1 MFSKLGSHLLVNDVK
16 SESVSSPLHLG
27 DQVADGLDALHLLAQ
42 VLGLEEVAQV
52 TVALVPGH
60 LVDVEQALV
69 DRLLKLERGLHGFQR
84 AAPVHRGRLGDV
96 LEDNL
101 PSSPVLIL
109 DELLGMI
116 SLLVG
121 VLLEEGGEAGV
132 SDVISVE
139 VVSLVEYST

>member
-1 MFSKLGSHLLVNDVK
+1 MK

-27 DQVADGLDALHLLAQ
+27 DQVADGLDALHLLGQ

-96 LEDNL
+96 LEDNATAPL
-101 PSSPVLIL
+101 GLVLHQL
-109 DELLGMI
+109 HAVGA
-116 SLLVG
+116 LLVRL
-121 VLLEEGGEAGV
+121 LLEVIRETMEGLVVAVEEGALWRFR
-132 SDVISVE
+132 VIW
-139 VVSLVEYST
+139 